1 MWRGIEALRARPA
14 DDPIWA
20 QYARG
25 ESRWL
30 SSAKLKLVDGCN
42 LRCFMCEFWHLKR
55 AGELSTGEVCTVLD
69 DLRRLGCQKV
79 HFTGG
84 EIFLRRDAIA
94 LFEHAAALAMRVN
107 LTTNGTRI
115 DKPRLKAMLKVPVR
129 SITLSVDSPVPRL
142 HDALRGRPGAFKRTV
157 RCLDEILARRG
168 PKTRVRLN
176 TVVSPHNLASLVEL
190 PVLLRARPVDGLL
203 LIPMDARNGAAPD
216 WTAAQLADYTAHVA
230 PVLEREI
237 AVEGFDP
244 WIFGRTAADFAACIA
259 SGYARGYYTRRP
271 CHVPW
276 LHTLVNAVGDVFP
289 CCMSHRRLPA
299 LGNVR
304 EASLVDIF
312 TGPAYVEFR
321 QAMLKARP
329 AVCHGCD
336 DFLAENRAFEAMRGG
351 LVQVTA

>member
-1 MWRGIEALRARPA
+1 MWRGIEALRARGA

-20 QYARG
+20 EYARG

-30 SSAKLKLVDGCN
+30 ASAKLKLVDGCN

-55 AGELSTGEVCTVLD
+55 ANELTTAEVCTVLD

-94 LFEHAAALAMRVN
+94 LFAHAAALGMRVN

-115 DKPRLKAMLKVPVR
+115 DKPRLKAMLKIPVR
-129 SITLSVDSPVPRL
+129 SVTLSIDSPVPRL
-142 HDALRGRPGAFKRTV
+142 HDELRGRPGAFKRTV
-157 RCLDEILARRG
+157 RCLDDILARRG

-176 TVVSPHNLASLVEL
+176 TVVSPRNLASLVEL
-190 PVLLRARPVDGLL
+190 PVFLRDRPVDGLL
-203 LIPMDARNGAAPD
+203 LIPMDPRNGETPG
-216 WTAAQLADYTAHVA
+216 WTPQDLADYNANIA
-230 PVLEREI
+230 PILAREI
-237 AVEGFDP
+237 QVDGFDP
-244 WIFGRTAADFAACIA
+244 WIFGRTEAALAASA
-259 SGYARGYYTRRP
+259 ATEYSRGHYANNP

-289 CCMSHRRLPA
+289 CCMSHRRLPP

-304 EASLVDIF
+304 TASIIDIF

-321 QAMLKARP
+321 QNMLKARP
-329 AVCHGCD
+329 AVCHSCD
-336 DFLAENRAFEAMRGG
+336 DFLNENKAFASMQAG
-351 LVQVTA
+351 LVQVTG